1 MYPGEDLMHN
11 GALEPCLD
19 TSDHMDENL
28 PSNEDLTG
36 TDTNNFDS
44 VNHSATSTD
53 TMEPTADNDGASPS
67 THSVKTGRSLRKPV
81 LVGIAALVVALVAG
95 GSVVAA
101 AHKTVSVTVD
111 GQQQEV
117 GTLAGSVEG
126 ALDSAGLTISEHDT
140 VAPAIDTA
148 ISDGSQIVVERG
160 RLLTLTIDGQTREV
174 WTTATTVEEALAEL
188 GQNPA
193 AFKLSADRSREIPVD
208 GLAVSA
214 DTLFSASVSV
224 GGAAAA
230 AVQSSAKTVG
240 DFLTEQAIVLGAEDT
255 VDPAVTTPLS
265 NGLVITVAR
274 VATTSVTEEVEVAQP
289 ADQTVEDSSLDA
301 GTSTVTQQGSPGK
314 DSVTY
319 QVTTVNGAQSAK
331 TEVARTPIAA
341 ATASVITVGTKQEER
356 ASSSSSASDSSSSDS
371 GAAADSGSSSA
382 PVSSGSSG
390 VNWDG
395 IANCESTNNWSINTG
410 NGYYGGLQF
419 DISTWNSAG
428 GSAYA
433 SRPDLASREEQIAV
447 AENLYASR
455 GLSPWACGGA
465 G

>member
-1 MYPGEDLMHN
+1 M
-11 GALEPCLD
+11 
-19 TSDHMDENL
+19 
-28 PSNEDLTG
+28 PSNDDLTAA
-36 TDTNNFDS
+36 TEINNIDS
-44 VNHSATSTD
+44 DNHSTTSTD
-53 TMEPTADNDGASPS
+53 TLEPIADNDGDSTS
-67 THSVKTGRSLRKPV
+67 THSAKTGRSLRKPV

-95 GSVVAA
+95 GGVVGA

-111 GQQQEV
+111 GQLQEV

-126 ALDSAGLTISEHDT
+126 ALDSAGLTVSEHDT

-148 ISDGSQIVVERG
+148 ISEGSQIVVERG

-193 AFKLSADRSREIPVD
+193 AFKLSADRSREIPID

-214 DTLFSASVSV
+214 DTLFNASVSV

-230 AVQSSAKTVG
+230 AVQSSAKTVA
-240 DFLTEQAIVLGAEDT
+240 DFLAEQAIVLGAEDT
-255 VDPAVTTPLS
+255 VDPAVSTPLS
-265 NGLVITVAR
+265 DGLVITVAR

-289 ADQTVEDSSLDA
+289 GDQTVEDSSMDA

-319 QVTTVNGAQSAK
+319 QVTTVNGAQTAK
-331 TEVARTPIAA
+331 NEVARTPITA
-341 ATASVITVGTKQEER
+341 ATASVITVGTKEQETY
-356 ASSSSSASDSSSSDS
+356 SSSSSNSSSNSSSSDEGS
-371 GAAADSGSSSA
+371 SDSGSSA

-419 DISTWNSAG
+419 DIPTWNSAG
-428 GSAYA
+428 GGAYA
-433 SRPDLASREEQIAV
+433 SRPDQASREEQIAV

-455 GLSPWACGGA
+455 GTSPWACAGA

>member
-1 MYPGEDLMHN
+1 M
-11 GALEPCLD
+11 AR
-19 TSDHMDENL
+19 
-28 PSNEDLTG
+28 
-36 TDTNNFDS
+36 
-44 VNHSATSTD
+44 
-53 TMEPTADNDGASPS
+53 SPS

-289 ADQTVEDSSLDA
+289 ADQTGRGQLARCRDVHRDPA
-301 GTSTVTQQGSPGK
+301 GIAGQGLGDLPGDHRQRCRRPPRTRSPAPR
-314 DSVTY
+314 SPRP
-319 QVTTVNGAQSAK
+319 A
-331 TEVARTPIAA
+331 
-341 ATASVITVGTKQEER
+341 ASVITVGTKQEQR
-356 ASSSSSASDSSSSDS
+356 ASSSSSASGQQSSDS
-371 GAAADSGSSSA
+371 SAA
-382 PVSSGSSG
+382 
-390 VNWDG
+390 
-395 IANCESTNNWSINTG
+395 
-410 NGYYGGLQF
+410 
-419 DISTWNSAG
+419 
-428 GSAYA
+428 
-433 SRPDLASREEQIAV
+433 R
-447 AENLYASR
+447 
-455 GLSPWACGGA
+455 
-465 G
+465 